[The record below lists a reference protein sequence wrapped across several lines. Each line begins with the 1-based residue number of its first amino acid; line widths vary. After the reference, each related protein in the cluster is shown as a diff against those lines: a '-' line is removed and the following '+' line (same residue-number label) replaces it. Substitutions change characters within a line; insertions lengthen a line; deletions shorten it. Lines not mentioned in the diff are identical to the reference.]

1 MPMPA
6 IELFETLIAA
16 AESRNLT
23 EAAHKLKL
31 SQPAVSMK
39 LKELERQSPLPL
51 FSLEGK
57 RKVLTHYGRELYK
70 IAKSNQTSLAR
81 QYETLNR
88 EYASAETLTLKVGS
102 RRELFE
108 ALAPKI
114 RFPGRLQFVALS
126 STECI
131 QRLLEH
137 RIDIAISYQLPDSP
151 EIIGKKILE
160 SSANLVVHRK
170 FLKGRKEKDIVSDPA
185 FLQETP
191 SVLYLDTGH
200 LLDEWVTHHGVA
212 FDTLRVRGI
221 AEDWRTVQAL
231 VDEGW
236 GYGIV
241 PSYVPSFN
249 PEVVA
254 IGLPAAVLPIYSFYA
269 IFHKDLKR
277 VPAFKEVL
285 EFKG

>member
-1 MPMPA
+1 MLMPSF
-6 IELFETLIAA
+6 ELFEVLIAA

-23 EAAHKLKL
+23 DAAQKLKL

-70 IAKSNQTSLAR
+70 IAKANRSAMANLYQS
-81 QYETLNR
+81 LNR

-126 STECI
+126 SQECV
-131 QRLLEH
+131 QHLLDH
-137 RIDIAISYQLPDSP
+137 KIDIAISHSLPDSP
-151 EIIGKKILE
+151 EIMGKKILE
-160 SSANLVVHRK
+160 SSANLVVHKK
-170 FLKGRKEKDIVSDPA
+170 FLKGKKNAASDPD

-191 SVLYLDTGH
+191 SVLYLETGH
-200 LLDEWVTHHGVA
+200 LLSEWVAHHKVP
-212 FDTLRVRGI
+212 FESLKVRGI

-249 PEVVA
+249 PDVVTFP
-254 IGLPAAVLPIYSFYA
+254 LPASVLPYYTFYA

-285 EFKG
+285 EFKA

>member
-1 MPMPA
+1 MPA
-6 IELFETLIAA
+6 IELFEILIAA

-23 EAAHKLKL
+23 DAAQKLRL
-31 SQPAVSMK
+31 SQAAVSMK

-51 FSLEGK
+51 FSLEGRK
-57 RKVLTHYGRELYK
+57 KVLTHYGRELYK
-70 IAKSNQTSLAR
+70 IAKASRSHLANL
-81 QYETLNR
+81 YENLNR
-88 EYASAETLTLKVGS
+88 EYASAETLTLKVGA

-114 RFPGRLQFVALS
+114 RFPGRLQFVALTS
-126 STECI
+126 LESV
-131 QRLLEH
+131 QYLLDH
-137 RIDIAISYQLPDSP
+137 KIDIAISYHLPDSP
-151 EIIGKKILE
+151 EIMSKKILE
-160 SSANLVVHRK
+160 SSAKFVVHQN
-170 FLKGRKEKDIVSDPA
+170 FLKGKHREKVASDPA
-185 FLQETP
+185 FLRETP

-200 LLDEWVTHHGVA
+200 LLSEWVAHHNVPFKA
-212 FDTLRVRGI
+212 LRVRGI

-249 PEVVA
+249 SDVVTFP
-254 IGLPAAVLPIYSFYA
+254 LPAAVLPIYSFFA
-269 IFHKDLKR
+269 IFHKGLKK

-285 EFKG
+285 EFRS